1 MRKLIVTEFVSID
14 GVMDSPGGEP
24 GYKHSGWTLAHADGE
39 DHFQYKL
46 DEVMEADA
54 LLIGRVTYESFAGA
68 WPDRTDEAGFAD
80 KMNAMPK
87 YVVSTTLEDPEWNNT
102 TVVKGDVA
110 DAIRALKE
118 SEGGPIVIA
127 GSRTLV
133 QSLYD
138 HDLVDEYRL
147 MVFPVVLGSGRRLFP
162 DDAADK
168 TPLKLTDVKRYESGV
183 AVHTYERAR

>member
-24 GYKHSGWTLAHADGE
+24 GYKHSGWTFAHADGE

-46 DEVMEADA
+46 DELMEADA

-87 YVVSTTLEDPEWNNT
+87 YVVSTTLEDPEWHNT
-102 TVVKGDVA
+102 TVVKGDAAEEV
-110 DAIRALKE
+110 RALKD
-118 SEGGPIVIA
+118 SDGGPIVIM

-147 MVFPVVLGSGRRLFP
+147 MVFPVVLGSGKRLFP

-168 TPLKLTDVKRYESGV
+168 IPLQLADVKRYDSGV
-183 AVHTYERAR
+183 AVHVYERAR

>member
-24 GYKHSGWTLAHADGE
+24 GYKHSGWTFAHADGE

-87 YVVSTTLEDPEWNNT
+87 YVVSATLEDPEWNNT

-110 DAIRALKE
+110 QEVRKLKE
-118 SEGGPIVIA
+118 GDGGPIAIM

-162 DDAADK
+162 DDVADK

>member
-1 MRKLIVTEFVSID
+1 MRKLIVTEFVSVD
-14 GVMDSPGGEP
+14 GVMEAPGGEP
-24 GYKHSGWTLAHADGE
+24 GYEHAGWTFVHANGE

-46 DEVMEADA
+46 DEVMEAEA

-68 WPDRTDEAGFAD
+68 WPDSTDEAGFAD

-87 YVVSTTLEDPEWNNT
+87 YVVSSTLGEPEWNNS
-102 TVVKGDVA
+102 TVLKGDVLEEVA
-110 DAIRALKE
+110 KLKQGD
-118 SEGGPIVIA
+118 GGPIVIM
-127 GSRTLV
+127 GSRMLV
-133 QSLYD
+133 QSLYG

-168 TPLKLTDVKRYESGV
+168 TPLELADVKRYDSGV
-183 AVHTYERAR
+183 AVHTYEAVR

>member
-24 GYKHSGWTLAHADGE
+24 GYKHSGWTFAHADGE

-87 YVVSTTLEDPEWNNT
+87 YVVSATLEDPEWNNT

-110 DAIRALKE
+110 QEVRKLKDGD
-118 SEGGPIVIA
+118 GGPIAIM
-127 GSRTLV
+127 GSRTPV

-147 MVFPVVLGSGRRLFP
+147 MIFPVVLGSGRRLFP